1 MQFLKLSTDLITD
14 TNITSNEFRIYI
26 YLLSLYNIEKQCS
39 YPSIDVISE
48 RLNISISTVKRS
60 IKKLSELGYIAIE
73 KRKGLAGNFNIYKK
87 LKHIITAK
95 VINKKDKAHKVGVDS
110 NGEEP
115 LDGQISVEEALQNIK
130 EEPRVQSKQNSID
143 NHNNVRMARA
153 VTNIDNSNFAK
164 KILTLADEELLRE
177 AIRNF
182 KKRRGR
188 NATFL
193 IQMLVDEYYKAGIKF
208 SQGMLNLLRK
218 GLKFQNIEQISVD
231 YCY

>member
-1 MQFLKLSTDLITD
+1 MQFLKLSHELITD
-14 TNITSNEFRIYI
+14 KNITSNEFRIYT
-26 YLLSLYNIEKQCS
+26 YLLSLYNAEKQCS
-39 YPSIDVISE
+39 YPSIDIISE

-60 IKKLSELGYIAIE
+60 IKRLEELEYISIE

-87 LKHIITAK
+87 LKHLITTK
-95 VINKKDKAHKVGVDS
+95 VINKKDKTPKVGIDS
-110 NGEEP
+110 NGEKP
-115 LDGQISVEEALQNIK
+115 LNGQISVEEDLENIE
-130 EEPRVQSKQNSID
+130 EEPRVQSKQASID

-164 KILTLADEELLRE
+164 KILTIADEELLRE

-218 GLKFQNIEQISVD
+218 GLKFQNIDQVSVA

>member
-1 MQFLKLSTDLITD
+1 MQFLKLSHDLITD
-14 TNITSNEFRIYI
+14 KNITSNEFRIYT
-26 YLLSLYNIEKQCS
+26 YLLSLYNADKQCS
-39 YPSIDVISE
+39 YPSIEVISE

-60 IKKLSELGYIAIE
+60 IKRLEELEYISIE

-87 LKHIITAK
+87 LKHLITTK
-95 VINKKDKAHKVGVDS
+95 VINKKGKGPKVGVDS
-110 NGEEP
+110 NGEKP
-115 LDGQISVEEALQNIK
+115 LNGQISVEEALQNI
-130 EEPRVQSKQNSID
+130 EEESKVQSTQNSID
-143 NHNNVRMARA
+143 NHNDVRMARA

-164 KILTLADEELLRE
+164 KILSMADEELVRE

-193 IQMLVDEYYKAGIKF
+193 IQMLVDEYYKARIKF

-218 GLKFQNIEQISVD
+218 GLKFQNIEQVSVD

>member
-14 TNITSNEFRIYI
+14 KNITSNEFRIYT
-26 YLLSLYNIEKQCS
+26 YLLSLYNEEKQCS

-60 IKKLSELGYIAIE
+60 IKRLSELGYIAIE

-87 LKHIITAK
+87 LKHLITNTVTKK
-95 VINKKDKAHKVGVDS
+95 VSKVGVDS
-110 NGEEP
+110 NGEKP
-115 LDGQISVEEALQNIK
+115 LNGQISVEEALENVE
-130 EEPRVQSKQNSID
+130 EEPKVQSKQDSID

-164 KILTLADEELLRE
+164 KILTLVDEELLRE

-182 KKRRGR
+182 KKKRGK

-193 IQMLVDEYYKAGIKF
+193 IQLVIDEYFKNGIELSKC
-208 SQGMLNLLRK
+208 LVNLLNK
-218 GLKFQNIEQISVD
+218 GLKGSFVL
-231 YCY
+231 

>member
-1 MQFLKLSTDLITD
+1 MQFLKLSHELITD
-14 TNITSNEFRIYI
+14 KNITSNEFRIYT
-26 YLLSLYNIEKQCS
+26 YLLSLYNADKQCS
-39 YPSIDVISE
+39 YPSIEVISE

-60 IKKLSELGYIAIE
+60 IKRLSELGYIAIE

-87 LKHIITAK
+87 LKHLITNTVTKK
-95 VINKKDKAHKVGVDS
+95 VSKVGVDS
-110 NGEEP
+110 NGEKP
-115 LDGQISVEEALQNIK
+115 LNGQISVEEALQNI
-130 EEPRVQSKQNSID
+130 EEESKVKSKQDSID

-164 KILTLADEELLRE
+164 KILSMADEELLRV

-193 IQMLVDEYYKAGIKF
+193 IQMLVDEYYKAEIKF

-218 GLKFQNIEQISVD
+218 GLKFQNIEQVSID

>member
-14 TNITSNEFRIYI
+14 KNITSNEFRIYT
-26 YLLSLYNIEKQCS
+26 YLLSLYNEEKQCS

-60 IKKLSELGYIAIE
+60 IKRLSELGYIAIE

-87 LKHIITAK
+87 LKHLITNTVTKK
-95 VINKKDKAHKVGVDS
+95 VSKVGVDS
-110 NGEEP
+110 NGEKP
-115 LDGQISVEEALQNIK
+115 LNGQISVEEALQNI
-130 EEPRVQSKQNSID
+130 EEESKVKSKQDSID

-164 KILTLADEELLRE
+164 KILSMADEELLRV

-218 GLKFQNIEQISVD
+218 GLKFQNIEQVSID

>member
-14 TNITSNEFRIYI
+14 TNITSNEFRIYT

-87 LKHIITAK
+87 LKHLIEAK
-95 VINKKDKAHKVGVDS
+95 VTNKKDKALKVGVDS
-110 NGEEP
+110 NGEKP
-115 LDGQISVEEALQNIK
+115 LDGQVHIEEVLEGEQTP
-130 EEPRVQSKQNSID
+130 EVTKQDIID

-153 VTNIDNSNFAK
+153 ATNIDKSKFAK
-164 KILTLADEELLRE
+164 KILSLADEELVRE

-182 KKRRGR
+182 KKKKGKS
-188 NATFL
+188 ATFL
-193 IQMLVDEYYKAGIKF
+193 IKLLVDEYYKQGISLS
-208 SQGMLNLLRK
+208 SQLMNLLKR
-218 GLKFQNIEQISVD
+218 D
-231 YCY
+231 YLY

>member
-14 TNITSNEFRIYI
+14 KNITSNEFRIYT
-26 YLLSLYNIEKQCS
+26 YLLSLYNVEKECS

-60 IKKLSELGYIAIE
+60 IKKLAELGYIAIE

-87 LKHIITAK
+87 LKHLISTKA
-95 VINKKDKAHKVGVDS
+95 INKKAKAPKVGVDS
-110 NGEEP
+110 NGEKP
-115 LDGQISVEEALQNIK
+115 LEGQVTIEEAL
-130 EEPRVQSKQNSID
+130 EEVKQASVTKQDIID

-153 VTNIDNSNFAK
+153 VTDIDNSNFAK
-164 KILTLADEELLRE
+164 KILSMADEELVRE

-208 SQGMLNLLRK
+208 SQGMLNLLKK
-218 GLKFQNIEQISVD
+218 GLKFQNIEQVMA
-231 YCY
+231 Y

>member
-1 MQFLKLSTDLITD
+1 MQFLKLSYELITD
-14 TNITSNEFRIYI
+14 KNITSNEFRIYT
-26 YLLSLYNIEKQCS
+26 YLLSLYNSEKQCS
-39 YPSIDVISE
+39 YPSLDVISE

-60 IKKLSELGYIAIE
+60 IKRLEELEYISIE

-87 LKHIITAK
+87 LKHLITTK
-95 VINKKDKAHKVGVDS
+95 VINKKDKATKVGVDS
-110 NGEEP
+110 NGEKP
-115 LDGQISVEEALQNIK
+115 LNGQISVEEALENVE
-130 EEPRVQSKQNSID
+130 EEPKVQSKQDSID

-153 VTNIDNSNFAK
+153 ITNIDNSNFAK
-164 KILTLADEELLRE
+164 RILTLADEELLRE

-218 GLKFQNIEQISVD
+218 GLKFQNIEQVSN
-231 YCY
+231 C

>member
-1 MQFLKLSTDLITD
+1 MQFLKLSHELITD
-14 TNITSNEFRIYI
+14 KNITSNEFRVYT
-26 YLLSLYNIEKQCS
+26 YLLSLYNEEKDCS

-60 IKKLSELGYIAIE
+60 IKRLEDLKYISIE

-95 VINKKDKAHKVGVDS
+95 VIKKKDKAPKVGVDS
-110 NGEEP
+110 NGNKP

-164 KILTLADEELLRE
+164 KVLTLADEELLRE

-193 IQMLVDEYYKAGIKF
+193 IQMLVDEYYKEGIKF

>member
-14 TNITSNEFRIYI
+14 KNITSNEFRIYT
-26 YLLSLYNIEKQCS
+26 YLLSLYNEEKQCS

-87 LKHIITAK
+87 LKHLITNTVTKK
-95 VINKKDKAHKVGVDS
+95 VSKVGVDS
-110 NGEEP
+110 NGEKP
-115 LDGQISVEEALQNIK
+115 LNGQISVEEALQNI
-130 EEPRVQSKQNSID
+130 EEESKVKSKQDSID

-164 KILTLADEELLRE
+164 KILSMADEELLRV

-193 IQMLVDEYYKAGIKF
+193 IQMLVDEYYKAEIKF

-218 GLKFQNIEQISVD
+218 GLKFQNIEQVSID

>member
-60 IKKLSELGYIAIE
+60 IKKLSELGYISIE

-95 VINKKDKAHKVGVDS
+95 VSNKKDKAPKVGVDS

>member
-14 TNITSNEFRIYI
+14 TNITSNEFRIYT

-87 LKHIITAK
+87 LKHLIEAK
-95 VINKKDKAHKVGVDS
+95 VTNKKDKALKVGVDS
-110 NGEEP
+110 NGEKP
-115 LDGQISVEEALQNIK
+115 LDGQVHIEEVLEGEQAP
-130 EEPRVQSKQNSID
+130 EVTKQDIID

-153 VTNIDNSNFAK
+153 ATNIDKSKFAK
-164 KILTLADEELLRE
+164 KILSLADEGLVRE

-182 KKRRGR
+182 KKKKGKS
-188 NATFL
+188 ATFL
-193 IQMLVDEYYKAGIKF
+193 IKLLVDEYYKQGISLS
-208 SQGMLNLLRK
+208 SQLMNLLKR
-218 GLKFQNIEQISVD
+218 D
-231 YCY
+231 YLY

>member
-1 MQFLKLSTDLITD
+1 MQFLELSTDLITD

-39 YPSIDVISE
+39 YPSIDIISE

-60 IKKLSELGYIAIE
+60 IKKLSELGYISIE

-95 VINKKDKAHKVGVDS
+95 VSNKKDKAPKVGVDS